1 MAERWARD
9 VIDDKVT
16 LFIIYVRHYSIL
28 FVLLRFVKWFY
39 EHLDEKS
46 FHQNEF
52 KPKIFELSFGVRCYD
67 LTVGGPNGTMEHII
81 IKR

>member
-1 MAERWARD
+1 MAERCARD

-39 EHLDEKS
+39 KHLDEKS

-52 KPKIFELSFGVRCYD
+52 KPKIFETPFCSQMLRLNDRWAQWNHRTYY
-67 LTVGGPNGTMEHII
+67 N
-81 IKR
+81 